1 MRIASMVL
9 GLMLSAWV
17 FFEAFI
23 INALSSLAAD
33 SSRDAL
39 IGGALIVA
47 IFGVLGGALAL
58 ALPLVSTIL
67 FGFAAIVGYSTAAGG
82 YGNHWVYA
90 SGYVLLAA
98 LACFGWRGKRK
109 ERREKVAEV
118 QRQRDRDDR
127 MEQLLRQSQ
136 QPPTTQCLSCGRV
149 NLFGTRFCGSC
160 GAAMAIQGATTAP
173 VVLSNHPTALP
184 KIAPTNADPKAF
196 FDGISNSRADPGTS

>member
-67 FGFAAIVGYSTAAGG
+67 FGLAAIVGYSTAAGG

-109 ERREKVAEV
+109 ERREKASEV
-118 QRQRDRDDR
+118 QRQRDCDDR

-136 QPPTTQCLSCGRV
+136 QQPTVQCPSCGRV
-149 NLFGTRFCGSC
+149 NPFGTRFCGSC
-160 GAAMAIQGATTAP
+160 GTAMIFGGAP
-173 VVLSNHPTALP
+173 VAPVALSNHPSALP
-184 KIAPTNADPKAF
+184 KIAPTNANPKTF
-196 FDGISNSRADPGTS
+196 FDGISNSRDDPRPS